1 MQNVVGI
8 SVIAGVMG
16 TGLGGLIGVF
26 FGKQSLKS
34 MSYVLSFAGGIMV
47 SIVCFDLIPEALE
60 LSNIWGTMLGI
71 SIGVGMVFLL
81 NTLIDWITTRMIGK
95 SHIEEHDAIEE
106 LHHQDPLMA
115 KLAEAGQ
122 SNIRMIKAGIIM
134 LCAIAL
140 HNLPEGMAI
149 GSGTTH
155 DAALGIVLAI
165 MIAIHNI
172 PEGMAIAVPLCAG
185 GMGFGKTI
193 FLTALS
199 GVPTLFGAVLG
210 YWIGNISDYFIALS
224 LAGAGG
230 AMLYVTYCEIMPQ
243 VILMNKGRTPAI
255 FTLIGLMAGLLLIQV
270 LGH

>member
-1 MQNVVGI
+1 MQNVILI
-8 SVIAGVMG
+8 SVMAGVLG
-16 TGLGGLIGVF
+16 TGFGGLLGIF

-47 SIVCFDLIPEALE
+47 SIVCFDLIPESLE
-60 LSNIWGTMLGI
+60 LSNIWTTLLGV
-71 SIGVGMVFLL
+71 SIGVLMVCFL
-81 NTLIDWITTRMIGK
+81 NTLIDRISAQMTGK
-95 SHIEEHDAIEE
+95 KRIEEHDAIEE
-106 LHHQDPLMA
+106 LHHQDSLMA
-115 KLAEAGQ
+115 KLTETGL
-122 SNIRMIKAGIIM
+122 SNVKMLKAGIIM

-149 GSGTTH
+149 GSGATH
-155 DAALGIVLAI
+155 DASLGIVLAI
-165 MIAIHNI
+165 MIAVHNI

-185 GMGFGKTI
+185 GMGFGKTL

-210 YWIGNISDYFIALS
+210 YWIGNISEYFIAIS

-255 FTLIGLMAGLLLIQV
+255 FTLIGMMAGLLLIQV

>member
-1 MQNVVGI
+1 MQNVILI
-8 SVIAGVMG
+8 SVMAGVFG
-16 TGLGGLIGVF
+16 TGFGGLLGIF

-60 LSNIWGTMLGI
+60 LSNIWTTIFGV
-71 SIGVGMVFLL
+71 SIGVVMVFLL
-81 NTLIDWITTRMIGK
+81 NTLIDWISSRMSGRK
-95 SHIEEHDAIEE
+95 NIEEHDAIEE

-122 SNIRMIKAGIIM
+122 SNVKMIKAGIIM

-155 DAALGIVLAI
+155 DTTLGIVLAI

-193 FLTALS
+193 FLTSLS
-199 GVPTLFGAVLG
+199 GVPTLFGAMLG
-210 YWIGNISDYFIALS
+210 FWIGNISEYFIALS

-255 FTLIGLMAGLLLIQV
+255 FTLIGMMAGLLLIQL